1 MAEEQRIKARTLKPF
16 FCFETL
22 FPASFYP
29 KSSVISDFRS
39 LIDQLVDEAKTH
51 YPCFFLDWQNRI
63 MPRQT

>member
-1 MAEEQRIKARTLKPF
+1 MAEDQRFKSRNLQPF

-39 LIDQLVDEAKTH
+39 LIDQLVDEAKIH
-51 YPCFFLDWQNRI
+51 YP
-63 MPRQT
+63 